1 MGYSP
6 WGRRESGMTE
16 RLTPTLTEVLKIQNR
31 GASLSIQWLRLHV
44 PNAGAPG
51 LIPGPGT
58 RFHMLQLKKEILN
71 VATKKKILHATLK
84 IPRAANKAKAAK

>member
-1 MGYSP
+1 MGCSP
-6 WGRRESGMTE
+6 WGRRESSMTE

-31 GASLSIQWLRLHV
+31 GAFLAIQWLRLHV

-51 LIPGPGT
+51 LILGPVT

-71 VATKKKILHATLK
+71 VTTKKKSHM
-84 IPRAANKAKAAK
+84 PH